1 MNPRPA
7 GKALQSFIKTNTG
20 GWQQSPE
27 LKKVLG
33 IMQDNTTN
41 KINIEMA
48 PSPMMLSGQPA
59 WGSGGGV
66 FQTKT
71 GRAFVDPFSHPTVGA
86 HEAAHQAFPSKL
98 DAQFRDSESD
108 LYKRMSQQFNNNDNF
123 TPAMVNK
130 GASMRLLYELLD
142 KPFMIEEANAQGV
155 AQAAMDKA
163 GIPTDTSG
171 WTDMYE
177 YPEAYSFGKQFSKAA
192 PGYKKVFNKPTRDSL
207 TASEINE
214 FENIFKSTSPAVRR
228 QFDLGYQR
236 IK

>member
-7 GKALQSFIKTNTG
+7 GNALQSFIKTNTG

-33 IMQDNTTN
+33 IMQDNTST
-41 KINIEMA
+41 KINIEAA
-48 PSPMMLSGQPA
+48 PSPMMLGGQPA

-66 FQTKT
+66 FNTKT

-86 HEAAHQAFPSKL
+86 HEAAHQAFPSEL
-98 DAQFRDSESD
+98 DAQFRNRESD
-108 LYKRMSQQFNNNDNF
+108 LYKRMSQQFHNNENF

-130 GASMRLLYELLD
+130 GASMRMMYELMD
-142 KPFMIEEANAQGV
+142 KPFLIEEANAQGV

-163 GIPTDTSG
+163 GISADTSG
-171 WTDMYE
+171 WADMYE

-192 PGYKKVFNKPTRDSL
+192 PAYSNIFEKPTRDSL
-207 TASEINE
+207 VTPEINE
-214 FENIFKSTSPAVRR
+214 LESIHRGSFPAVRR
-228 QFDLGYQR
+228 QYDLGYQR

>member
-1 MNPRPA
+1 MDLRPA
-7 GKALQSFIKTNTG
+7 GERLQSFIKTNTG

-33 IMQDNTTN
+33 IMQDNTSN
-41 KINIEMA
+41 KINIEAA
-48 PSPMMLSGQPA
+48 PSPMMLGDRPA

-66 FQTKT
+66 FYPKS
-71 GRAFVDPFSHPTVGA
+71 GRAFVDPFAHPTVGA
-86 HEAAHQAFPSKL
+86 HEAAHQAFPSEF
-98 DAQFRDSESD
+98 DAQFRNRESD
-108 LYKRMSQQFNNNDNF
+108 LYTRMSQQFHNNDNF

-130 GASMRLLYELLD
+130 GASMRMMYELMD

-163 GIPTDTSG
+163 GISADTSG
-171 WTDMYE
+171 WRDMYE
-177 YPEAYSFGKQFSKAA
+177 YPEAYSFGKQFSKGASA
-192 PGYKKVFNKPTRDSL
+192 YKDIFQKPTRASL
-207 TASEINE
+207 TVPEISELESISRGSN
-214 FENIFKSTSPAVRR
+214 PAVRR